1 MAVPS
6 TKVMVPILMV
16 EDEPVSIPEAAG
28 TVNKV
33 LGTVA
38 VRSIRAADGLVAAET
53 VKPLAERANTVAV
66 DAVSSNGVE
75 GTAEPTGAATV
86 PVKMVAVA
94 VTVAPTTDNPDA
106 FNVAAVIVAKVPPI
120 PIALSVFARTIR
132 ITFALLA
139 VADVLV
145 PEPAAAVVEPAM
157 VEPRLVVIFAAPPTV
172 AAIDNEDTLPV
183 VAALAAP
190 TPGATPAIP
199 PANSIKMVTV
209 EPEGMA
215 TPVTILRSGA
225 ITAAPAVVPKNC
237 SLAYVTAE
245 VATEVTA
252 DAEPIITNMADAT
265 AVCKTKLRFFI
276 LNSVK

>member
-1 MAVPS
+1 MVVPS

-94 VTVAPTTDNPDA
+94 VTVAPTTDNPEA

-139 VADVLV
+139 VADVVV

-157 VEPRLVVIFAAPPTV
+157 VEPRLVVIFAALPAV
-172 AAIDNEDTLPV
+172 IDREDTVPALTTLP
-183 VAALAAP
+183 AF
-190 TPGATPAIP
+190 TGGSTPAIP